1 MDMRIRYIFI
11 TIIFLMQTRV
21 MVAAQSSPFNDLY
34 PILNEYVRDFP
45 ESFRKIPEERRY
57 RLNEIVYFLEEQKQG
72 EAPLQVLFISTA
84 DNTIG
89 QMARVW
95 SEAAAYYFG
104 FKNYEAYSG
113 GMDPSKITEKTI
125 TTLEKAGFIAYRID
139 VEGLKVYRLKY
150 SYNLK
155 PVNLFA
161 KKIRHPSN
169 PRHEFMA
176 VFVDENAEINVQNV
190 KGTYKRLFLSYED
203 PAGHDG
209 TDMADETYQERC
221 RQVAV
226 EMFYVFSNLRKR
238 LLKYQATGS
247 E

>member
-1 MDMRIRYIFI
+1 MGLGHGWAM
-11 TIIFLMQTRV
+11 
-21 MVAAQSSPFNDLY
+21 AQSSSFNDLY

-45 ESFRKIPEERRY
+45 DFFRKIPEERRY
-57 RLNEIVYFLEEQKQG
+57 RLKEIVYFLEEQRLSG
-72 EAPLQVLFISTA
+72 APLQILFISTD
-84 DNTIG
+84 DNAIG

-95 SEAAAYYFG
+95 SEAAAFYFG
-104 FKNYEAYSG
+104 FKGYKAYSG
-113 GMDPSKITEKTI
+113 GIEPGEISEKTI
-125 TTLEKAGFIAYRID
+125 TTLEKAGFIAYRKD
-139 VEGLKVYRLKY
+139 VEGMRVYRLKY
-150 SYNLK
+150 SYNIK
-155 PVNLFA
+155 PVNLFT

-190 KGTYKRLFLSYED
+190 AGTYKRLFLPYED
-203 PAGHDG
+203 PGGHDG
-209 TDMADETYQERC
+209 TGNEDEIFQNKC

-238 LLKYQATGS
+238 LLKNQTAGS